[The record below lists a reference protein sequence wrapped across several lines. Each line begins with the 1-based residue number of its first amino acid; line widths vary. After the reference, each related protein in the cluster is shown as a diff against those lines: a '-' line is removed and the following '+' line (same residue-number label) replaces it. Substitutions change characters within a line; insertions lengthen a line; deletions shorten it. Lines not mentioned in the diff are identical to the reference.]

1 MDAWSAPWSVKTG
14 RNGAFSVV
22 NADDYPVCRIVHWT
36 PSADEMA
43 ARLIAAAPTM
53 AEALEQC
60 AAGFDV
66 QTGDVVSMA
75 ASLAQ
80 EMVRRQEIAEAAL
93 RAARGEQGEG

>member
-1 MDAWSAPWSVKTG
+1 MG
-14 RNGAFSVV
+14 
-22 NADDYPVCRIVHWT
+22 YPVAEARVVLGRYGHQ
-36 PSADEMA
+36 SHRVDEADA
-43 ARLIAAAPTM
+43 NARLIAAAPTM

-80 EMVRRQEIAEAAL
+80 EMGRRQEIAEAAL
-93 RAARGEQGEG
+93 RAARGEQEDG